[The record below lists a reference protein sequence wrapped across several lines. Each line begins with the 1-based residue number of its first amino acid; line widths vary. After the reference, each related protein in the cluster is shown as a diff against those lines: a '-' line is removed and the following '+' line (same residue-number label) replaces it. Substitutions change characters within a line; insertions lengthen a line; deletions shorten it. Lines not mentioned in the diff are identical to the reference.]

1 MTSKVIKE
9 LFREF
14 ADLSSEEQA
23 DFWKNII
30 NSRKG
35 RKGLII
41 AGITQKEIEKMYLD
55 YNNIKVIN
63 IPILNESWQL
73 KI

>member
-1 MTSKVIKE
+1 MNNKAIKE
-9 LFREF
+9 IFRKF
-14 ADLSSEEQA
+14 ADLSLEEQA
-23 DFWKNII
+23 DFWKDTV
-30 NSRKG
+30 NSREG

-41 AGITQKEIEKMYLD
+41 TGMTQKEIEKMYLD

-63 IPILNESWQL
+63 TSILNESWQL